1 MNAFHRWY
9 CNSDRWARRLQE
21 ILPGV
26 LQGFALGDDALEL
39 GPGPGITTD
48 WLRERIA
55 RLTVVEINPSL
66 AASLRE
72 RMEGTNVTVIEGDA
86 SALELPDASFDSVLS
101 FTMLH
106 HVPKDRQQPLLSE
119 ACRVLK
125 PGGRFVG
132 TDSTPGFVWNLYHLF
147 DDRNPVNPDTF
158 GSRLALAG
166 FMEVKVTKRESGFS
180 FRGRKPAV

>member
-9 CNSDRWARRLQE
+9 CNSNRWAQRLNE
-21 ILPGV
+21 TLPTV
-26 LQGFALGDDALEL
+26 LQGFALGDDVLEV
-39 GPGPGITTD
+39 GPGPGVATD
-48 WLRERIA
+48 WLRERVA
-55 RLTVVEINPSL
+55 RLTSVEIDHEL
-66 AASLRE
+66 AEKLRT
-72 RMEGTNVTVIEGDA
+72 RLDSTNVTVIEGDA
-86 SALELPDASFDSVLS
+86 SALPLPDASFDTVLS

-125 PGGRFVG
+125 PGGRIAG
-132 TDSTPGFVWNLYHLF
+132 TDSTPSLVWNFYHLF
-147 DDRNPVNPDTF
+147 DDRNPMNPDTF

-166 FMEVKVTKRESGFS
+166 FMEVKVTHRAGGFT